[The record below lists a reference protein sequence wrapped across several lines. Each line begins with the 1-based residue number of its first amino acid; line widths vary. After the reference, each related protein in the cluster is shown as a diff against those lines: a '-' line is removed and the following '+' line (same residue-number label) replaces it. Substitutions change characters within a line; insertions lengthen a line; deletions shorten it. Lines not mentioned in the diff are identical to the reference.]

1 MVWTPDE
8 EWEKKEQ
15 KYLKE
20 RQIEYEKLKTEK
32 EIKNCAKLIDEKLN
46 EGKQYFLEVLKK
58 NNTIYAN
65 DVENY
70 LKESGGKLSN
80 FFYPKNHPFHEQ
92 YWNHQSGKIGDLQSQ
107 PLKDFGV
114 HFDND
119 KFDHFS
125 FKLGT
130 KHLPKKFSFEIMGHD
145 FYKGFMISSFSDE
158 NKIRLETLDDPIFP
172 AAHLAK
178 KLTDELA
185 KKSNYDE
192 IYMLYKWEK
201 MD

>member
-1 MVWTPDE
+1 MIWTPDE
-8 EWEKKEQ
+8 EYEKNEQ
-15 KYLKE
+15 KYIKE
-20 RQIEYEKLKTEK
+20 KQKAEK

-58 NNTIYAN
+58 KNTINAN

-107 PLKDFGV
+107 SLKDFGV
-114 HFDND
+114 DFDND

-192 IYMLYKWEK
+192 IYILYKWEK
-201 MD
+201 IK

>member
-1 MVWTPDE
+1 MIWTPDE
-8 EWEKKEQ
+8 EYEKNEQ
-15 KYLKE
+15 KYIKE
-20 RQIEYEKLKTEK
+20 EQKAEK

-46 EGKQYFLEVLKK
+46 EAKQYFLEVLKK
-58 NNTIYAN
+58 KNTIYAN

-80 FFYPKNHPFHEQ
+80 SFYPKNHPYHEQ

-130 KHLPKKFSFEIMGHD
+130 KHLPKKFSLEVSGTD
-145 FYKGFMISSFSDE
+145 FYKGFMIRSFSDE

-192 IYMLYKWEK
+192 IYILYKWEK
-201 MD
+201 IK

>member
-1 MVWTPDE
+1 VIWTPDE
-8 EWEKKEQ
+8 EWKKKEQ
-15 KYLKE
+15 KYEKE
-20 RQIEYEKLKTEK
+20 RQKAEK
-32 EIKNCAKLIDEKLN
+32 EIKNCAQLIDEILN
-46 EGKQYFLEVLKK
+46 EAKQYFLEVLKK
-58 NNTIYAN
+58 KNTIYTD

-80 FFYPKNHPFHEQ
+80 LFYPKNHPFHEQ
-92 YWNHQSGKIGDLQSQ
+92 NRNHRSGKIGDLQSQ

-114 HFDND
+114 DFDND
-119 KFDHFS
+119 KLDNFS
-125 FKLGT
+125 FRLKT
-130 KHLPKKFSFEIMGHD
+130 KHLPKKFSLEVSGD
-145 FYKGFMISSFSDE
+145 VFYKGFMISSFSDE

-192 IYMLYKWEK
+192 IYILYKWEK